1 MTISDTPAA
10 TSVVNRYGTPKRAVT
25 KRTKILAI
33 AGVLVVVLIWA
44 VWVSGGTGA
53 PKVSSKLVGY
63 TVVDQTMTTV
73 DMQVT
78 KGPDQ
83 TARCAVEAMN
93 SDYAVVGWNVIT
105 IGPNATNVGT
115 NKGTTT
121 SMRAN
126 VRTDSLAVTGVIDSC
141 WIVTDK

>member
-1 MTISDTPAA
+1 
-10 TSVVNRYGTPKRAVT
+10 
-25 KRTKILAI
+25 
-33 AGVLVVVLIWA
+33 
-44 VWVSGGTGA
+44 
-53 PKVSSKLVGY
+53 
-63 TVVDQTMTTV
+63 MTTV

-78 KGPDQ
+78 KAPDQ
-83 TARCAVEAMN
+83 TAKCAVEAMN
-93 SDYAVVGWNVIT
+93 ANYAVVGWDVIT
-105 IGPNATNVGT
+105 IGPNATTVGT